1 MQLIHYNA
9 SRAARKQRSTPA
21 SAAIIGEFAG
31 FADKV

>member
-9 SRAARKQRSTPA
+9 SRAARKQRSMTA
-21 SAAIIGEFAG
+21 LAAIIGEFAG